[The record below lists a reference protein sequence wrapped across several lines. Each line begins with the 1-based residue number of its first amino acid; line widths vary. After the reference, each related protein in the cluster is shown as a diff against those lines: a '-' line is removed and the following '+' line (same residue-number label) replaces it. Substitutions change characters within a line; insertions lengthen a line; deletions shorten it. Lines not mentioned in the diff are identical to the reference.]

1 MKSKIII
8 LTYLTF
14 LVFIT
19 IGCKSNNTMEMIGTQ
34 VAQAVELTQSFNNT
48 QIQKTIDVLEKTQE
62 ITETAS
68 TTPSP
73 TATESQTSSPTPEP
87 SQTPSPT
94 ITETIT
100 ETPTNTPIGYIPEGA
115 IWFYATSIGTGGP
128 IGCGDTLIKL
138 WTGYIRTG
146 DIRVDLTNALNTVFS
161 VGPYAAGFYNATYP
175 SSLRVKEVKMS
186 ANGTATVYF
195 DGAYVP
201 PKDSCD
207 ASRFRSQVWGTA
219 LQFPEVTRFIPW
231 IGDKLLGDRLAAF
244 SDSGK

>member
-1 MKSKIII
+1 MTKRILI
-8 LTYLTF
+8 LTISLLF
-14 LVFIT
+14 FIFSNSCLSTTEIRDT
-19 IGCKSNNTMEMIGTQ
+19 IGTEVSKA
-34 VAQAVELTQSFNNT
+34 VALTQDVYAT
-48 QIQKTIDVLEKTQE
+48 QSEGTVMVLKKTATVTATPTFTPSATRTLTLTPTPSPSLSP
-62 ITETAS
+62 TETH
-68 TTPSP
+68 TPSP
-73 TATESQTSSPTPEP
+73 T
-87 SQTPSPT
+87 
-94 ITETIT
+94 
-100 ETPTNTPIGYIPEGA
+100 ETPTETPIGYIPEGA

-138 WTGYIRTG
+138 WTGYVRTG
-146 DIRVDLTNALNTVFS
+146 KISEDLTYALNTVFS

-175 SSLRVKEVKMS
+175 SSMRVREVKIS
-186 ANGTATVYF
+186 SNGTATVYF

-244 SDSGK
+244 TDSGK

>member
-1 MKSKIII
+1 MTKRILI
-8 LTYLTF
+8 LTISLLILIF
-14 LVFIT
+14 SNSCRSNAEVIDT
-19 IGCKSNNTMEMIGTQ
+19 IGTEVAKAVALTQ
-34 VAQAVELTQSFNNT
+34 VVYSTQSEGT
-48 QIQKTIDVLEKTQE
+48 IMALKKTANV
-62 ITETAS
+62 TETPSITPSATRTQTPTPS
-68 TTPSP
+68 PSPPPTESHTPSP
-73 TATESQTSSPTPEP
+73 T
-87 SQTPSPT
+87 
-94 ITETIT
+94 
-100 ETPTNTPIGYIPEGA
+100 ETPTETPIGYIPEGA

-146 DIRVDLTNALNTVFS
+146 NISDDLTYALNTVFS

-175 SSLRVKEVKMS
+175 SSMRVKDVKMS
-186 ANGTATVYF
+186 SNGTATVYF
-195 DGAYVP
+195 DGSYVP

-244 SDSGK
+244 TDSGK